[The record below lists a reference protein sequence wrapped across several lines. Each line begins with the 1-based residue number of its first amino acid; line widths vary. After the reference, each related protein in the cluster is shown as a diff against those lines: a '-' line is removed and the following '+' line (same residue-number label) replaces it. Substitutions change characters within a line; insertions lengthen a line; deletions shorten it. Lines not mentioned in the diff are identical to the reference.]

1 MDNDKKLFEE
11 LLKAD
16 GIDPAG
22 ISESERKAFAKI
34 LDGQL
39 EQKKSKPSYRPVI
52 WRIIM
57 QSKITKLAVAAVVII
72 GMGSA
77 ITFLDKAVTPAYAI
91 EQTIQASHSVRYLHI
106 KSFMASIS
114 DTPIECWVEF
124 DQSGQ
129 VKNIRV
135 NKPAWMSPG
144 DGESVIVWKDN
155 KMQLWVKKKN
165 FLVTLKDKEVAAQI
179 LSMAE
184 QLDPKNAAANILQA
198 QEKGDSE
205 VEIQE
210 PENKAEPIAIT
221 ATSLVE
227 NGLPFQ
233 RAILFVDQATKLL
246 NSVETYQLKDGEYV
260 HFSTIEFYDYNIP
273 IDSEMFT
280 LDNIPDDV
288 MRIDKT
294 TQQVGLEQGDLSDN
308 EIAKEVIRQF
318 LQALIEKD
326 YAKAGRLFG
335 GVPAERIEKV
345 YGQIRFIRIIS
356 IGEPTPKPE
365 MGGHY
370 VPCTVEIEEN
380 GKISQWHPEHSYVR
394 QVHGQPERWE
404 ITGGFRGI

>member
-1 MDNDKKLFEE
+1 MRPAENIKRLIKNAKIKINPKVKKAALEE
-11 LLKAD
+11 L
-16 GIDPAG
+16 IN
-22 ISESERKAFAKI
+22 E
-34 LDGQL
+34 L
-39 EQKKSKPSYRPVI
+39 EKPKQSKPTPRPDI
-52 WRIIM
+52 WRIFM
-57 QSKITKLAVAAVVII
+57 KNRMTKFAAAAVLVVAVLL
-72 GMGSA
+72 S
-77 ITFLDKAVTPAYAI
+77 ITFLDQSATSAYAI
-91 EQTIQASHSVRYLHI
+91 EQTIQVSHSVRYLHI
-106 KSFMASIS
+106 KSFMASMS

-129 VKNIRV
+129 VKNVRI

-165 FLVTLKDKEVAAQI
+165 FLVTLKDKEVAAQM
-179 LSMAE
+179 LSMVE
-184 QLDPKNAAANILQA
+184 QLDPKNAAADILQA

-210 PENKAEPIAIT
+210 PENKAEPIVIT

-280 LDNIPDDV
+280 LENIPDDV
-288 MRIDKT
+288 MRMDQT

-308 EIAKEVIRQF
+308 EIAVKLIRQF

-326 YAKAGRLFG
+326 YTKAGRLFS
-335 GVPAERIEKV
+335 GVPAERMEKA
-345 YGQIRFIRIIS
+345 YGKIRFIKIIS

-365 MGGHY
+365 MRALY

-380 GKISQWHPEHSYVR
+380 GKITQWHPEHSYVR

-404 ITGGFRGI
+404 IIGGFRGI